1 MNDIDA
7 VNGSG
12 LGEGDVDTSDK
23 MIDLSGLLAQ
33 LNRTYQRPALVAGLT
48 DHERLWAVGAT
59 GVRRLGEDAQITA
72 AEPFHIGSVTK
83 PISATVI
90 AALVDDGLLSWT
102 TTAAEVFPETA
113 AVIHPQLRDV
123 GIISFV
129 ANRSGLASYTEPED
143 WIPFADWVGS
153 PTALRER
160 FTRQVLAARP
170 AVTPG
175 EALYSNA
182 AFIVAAA
189 MAERATSQPW
199 EDLLRSRLLKPLHM
213 TSAGT
218 GWPAHGGKNAPVGHW
233 EAGDTFRV
241 DDADEMPIRWPLA
254 TPAGNLHMNVA
265 DLAAL
270 ARVHLQALAGH
281 DSVVS
286 AANIQAWYREK
297 GYKGGS
303 QQICYAGS
311 GGTFYAV
318 LNLRP
323 SERQATVLMTNGG
336 DSADN
341 LPGNVLN
348 TLTQRVAE
356 L

>member
-1 MNDIDA
+1 M
-7 VNGSG
+7 
-12 LGEGDVDTSDK
+12 DTRDK

-48 DHERLWAVGAT
+48 DHERLWAIGAT
-59 GVRRLGEDAQITA
+59 GVRRLGGDGQVTTTD
-72 AEPFHIGSVTK
+72 PFHIGSVTK

-90 AALVDDGLLSWT
+90 AALVDEGQLSWAT
-102 TTAAEVFPETA
+102 TPAEMFPEAA
-113 AVIHPQLRDV
+113 AVMHPQLRET

-129 ANRSGLASYTEPED
+129 ANRSGLASYTEPGD
-143 WIPFADWVGS
+143 WTPFADWVGP

-160 FTRQVLAARP
+160 FTRHVLAARP
-170 AVTPG
+170 AVAKG
-175 EALYSNA
+175 EALYSNG

-189 MAERATSQPW
+189 IAERATGQPW
-199 EDLLRSRLLKPLHM
+199 DDLLRSRLLEPLHL

-241 DDADEMPIRWPLA
+241 DDADQMPVRWQLA
-254 TPAGNLHMNVA
+254 TPAGNLHLNVA
-265 DLAAL
+265 DLAAF

-286 AANIQAWYREK
+286 AANLQAWYRAK
-297 GYKGGS
+297 GYSGGS
-303 QQICYAGS
+303 QQIRYAGS

-341 LPGNVLN
+341 LPGNVLD
-348 TLTQRVAE
+348 TLNQRVAE
-356 L
+356 LSRACRSN